1 MIHKDLTLGV
11 LLMVLSQFF
20 LVAVF
25 YVVQPIAWYL
35 FPIVVFCSYAYM
47 ILLGVGYKIAF
58 EGVKI
63 DDNVKN

>member
-1 MIHKDLTLGV
+1 MVHKDLTLGV
-11 LLMVLSQFF
+11 LLIVLSQFF

-35 FPIVVFCSYAYM
+35 FPVVVFCSYAYM
-47 ILLGVGYKIAF
+47 LFMGVGYKIAF

-63 DDNVKN
+63 DDNVKD

>member
-11 LLMVLSQFF
+11 LLMVISQFF
-20 LVAVF
+20 LVAVY

-35 FPIVVFCSYAYM
+35 FPIVIFCSYAYM
-47 ILLGVGYKIAF
+47 IILSVGYKIAF

-63 DDNVKN
+63 DDN

>member
-1 MIHKDLTLGV
+1 MIRKDFTFGM
-11 LLMVLSQFF
+11 LLMVISQFF

-35 FPIVVFCSYAYM
+35 FPVVVFCSYAYM
-47 ILLGVGYKIAF
+47 VLLGIGYKIAF

-63 DDNVKN
+63 DAS